1 MTDPVMRLYLFG
13 GLRVARGDDS
23 HAELGGDM
31 ANAVLLA
38 LALRGAQGMARRSL
52 ATLIWPDMNESD
64 GLTRLRQEIHTIRR
78 VFEDG
83 VLVHPARGWI
93 VLSPDLVW
101 CDCAALEAAAANL
114 PVAHLPSPRGA
125 FVATVPRAGGDYS
138 NWVQT
143 ITEGRRVE
151 LLATLSGALE
161 SGELSNAISDVL
173 ITALGYL
180 DPLDER
186 ALVSE
191 LSNLARRGEL
201 RRMEILR
208 GAYDRRH
215 IDQHGEAMPAEL
227 AAQVEMLMAQAGR
240 VRRDGAAT
248 PARPQLRPAP
258 VVRPVVAISA
268 FENLSRDAQV
278 DWVGEAL
285 AEHLLQRLSGP
296 RWYELRAENLSA
308 IYKPPGVEAVGID
321 RLPPTYRISGTFVAG
336 DNAVRVTVRLID
348 ATTREPV
355 MRQQYDEQFDNVVR
369 IGDDIADRIAATI
382 PTEVMSA
389 EGRIADAGGRVPTD
403 PDAWSRLM
411 KAQYL
416 FWRTSRSNNAEA
428 RALVDEVLASGERSV
443 LAHVIAAFTRLLD
456 LWSFWSRDMAR
467 DLAEALD
474 LSRRA
479 VTHDPQD
486 PWAHFCLGTAHG
498 ANGRLDA
505 GISQLDRALE
515 LQPTFTGALG
525 ERARLKVFNGDL
537 DGGTA
542 DAVEAMRLNPRDP
555 HFALW
560 KNAAGLAALLSD
572 DLAAAENW
580 ARQALSV
587 ASHWYQNHLLLAA
600 VLQRLDRH
608 EEGRD
613 HVEEVLRV
621 VPELNAT
628 NLRYGHPFAVNA
640 HQRAFVGSLSSLG
653 LPE

>member
-23 HAELGGDM
+23 HAELNGDM
-31 ANAVLLA
+31 AHAVLLA
-38 LALRGAQGMARRSL
+38 LALRGAQGMARRDL
-52 ATLIWPDMNESD
+52 ATLIWPDMSESD
-64 GLTRLRQEIHTIRR
+64 GLKRLRQEIHTIRR
-78 VFEDG
+78 VFNHS

-101 CDCAALEAAAANL
+101 LDSAALEAAAGNR
-114 PVAHLPSPRGA
+114 PVNHLPSPRGA
-125 FVATVPRAGGDYS
+125 FVATVPRVSGDFS
-138 NWVQT
+138 EWLHT
-143 ITEGRRVE
+143 TTESRRVE

-161 SGELSNAISDVL
+161 NGALSDATSDVL
-173 ITALGYL
+173 IAALGYL

-186 ALVSE
+186 ALISE
-191 LSNLARRGEL
+191 MTNLARRGEV
-201 RRMEILR
+201 RRMDIVR
-208 GAYDRRH
+208 GAYARRH
-215 IDQHGEAMPAEL
+215 AEEHEEAIPAEL
-227 AAQVEMLMAQAGR
+227 SARLDALMAQATD
-240 VRRDGAAT
+240 VRRAGGPAPRPASRPT
-248 PARPQLRPAP
+248 QAARPI
-258 VVRPVVAISA
+258 VAISA
-268 FENLSRDAQV
+268 FENLSDDAAV

-285 AEHLLQRLSGP
+285 AEHLLERLSGP

-308 IYKPPGVEAVGID
+308 IYKPPGVEAVGVD
-321 RLPPTYRISGTFVAG
+321 RLPPTYRIAGTFVAR

-348 ATTREPV
+348 ATTRELV
-355 MRQQYDEQFDNVVR
+355 LRQQYDEQFDNVVR

-389 EGRIADAGGRVPTD
+389 EGRIADAGGRVPTN

-416 FWRTSRSNNAEA
+416 FWRTSRTNNAEA

-456 LWSFWSRDMAR
+456 LWSFWSHDMAR
-467 DLAEALD
+467 DLDEALD

-479 VTHDPQD
+479 VTHDPND

-505 GISQLDRALE
+505 GIAQLDRALE

-525 ERARLKVFNGDL
+525 ERGRLKVFNGDL

-560 KNAAGLAALLSD
+560 KNAAGLAALLSED
-572 DLAAAENW
+572 IPAAERW

-600 VLQRLDRH
+600 VLQKLNRL

-613 HVEEVLRV
+613 HVKEVMRV
-621 VPELNAT
+621 VPELNAA
-628 NLRYGHPFAVNA
+628 NLRYGHPFAVDA
-640 HQRAFVGSLSSLG
+640 HQRTFVDSLSALG
-653 LPE
+653 LPA